1 MNGIEHRLTTTG
13 GSDAA
18 ALERLRA
25 TVARRADERGLLDI
39 AYRTLDTPVGE
50 LLIAATP
57 DGLVRLAYPREG
69 HDSVLAQLA
78 ATVSPR
84 VLRAPARLDTAA
96 RQLDEYFT
104 AGRQRFELTLDLR
117 LAHGFRRTVLEHLR
131 AVPYGQ
137 TVSYAHLAATAGNA
151 RAVRAVGTACATNPL
166 PLLIPCHRVVRSDG
180 ALGGYVGGAEAK
192 RALVELEHAHA

>member
-1 MNGIEHRLTTTG
+1 VNSIEHRLTSTT

-18 ALERLRA
+18 AMERLRA
-25 TVARRADERGLLDI
+25 VVAHRANQRGLLDI

-57 DGLVRLAYPREG
+57 DGLIRVAYPRED
-69 HDSVLAQLA
+69 HDVVLAHLA
-78 ATVSPR
+78 DTVSPR
-84 VLRAPARLDTAA
+84 VLLAPARLDAAA

-104 AGRQRFELTLDLR
+104 AGRQHFDLTLDLQ

-131 AVPYGQ
+131 DVPYGQ
-137 TVSYAHLAATAGNA
+137 TVSYAHLAATVGNA

-166 PLLIPCHRVVRSDG
+166 PVLIPCHRVIRSDG
-180 ALGGYVGGAEAK
+180 ALGAYIGGADVK
-192 RALVELEHAHA
+192 QTLVTLEHAHA